1 MLKLNDNTGMDIIH
15 QGVNKKLLERVLE
28 ARKYITVT
36 EQMNI
41 LKQIK
46 SQAKLNRT
54 VAYRVTNY
62 Y

>member
-46 SQAKLNRT
+46 AKAKLNRT
-54 VAYRVTNY
+54 VAYRVRNY

>member
-41 LKQIK
+41 LSRIK
-46 SQAKLNRT
+46 AKAKLNRT